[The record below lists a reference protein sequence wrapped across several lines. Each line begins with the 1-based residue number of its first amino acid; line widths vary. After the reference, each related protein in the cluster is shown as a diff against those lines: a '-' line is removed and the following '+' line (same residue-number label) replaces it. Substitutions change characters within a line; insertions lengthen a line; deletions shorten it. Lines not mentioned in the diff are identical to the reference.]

1 MAKTL
6 GQETARR
13 VGAGGVSV
21 QTRNPFAGLFKRK
34 KR

>member
-21 QTRNPFAGLFKRK
+21 QTRNQFAGLFKRK